1 VDRDEYYTVA
11 EAAKILSLTDRR
23 VRQLMESGDLEATR
37 SEGRWKLFRKSVHAF
52 RDARR
57 ISGGAPEA
65 LEWPSE
71 AREAL
76 RRAEDLQRQL
86 GRLEGE
92 MKARLELTE
101 VAQSTL
107 REQLQRERERAD
119 TLGDEARELRE
130 RLEEARRPWW
140 QRWFG

>member
-1 VDRDEYYTVA
+1 
-11 EAAKILSLTDRR
+11 
-23 VRQLMESGDLEATR
+23 
-37 SEGRWKLFRKSVHAF
+37 
-52 RDARR
+52 
-57 ISGGAPEA
+57 
-65 LEWPSE
+65 
-71 AREAL
+71 
-76 RRAEDLQRQL
+76 
-86 GRLEGE
+86 

>member
-1 VDRDEYYTVA
+1 MHFEMHVA
-11 EAAKILSLTDRR
+11 F
-23 VRQLMESGDLEATR
+23 LE
-37 SEGRWKLFRKSVHAF
+37 
-52 RDARR
+52 
-57 ISGGAPEA
+57 GAPEA

-86 GRLEGE
+86 GRLESE